1 MVTLRNTLKVFATII
16 VSYLV
21 GFILGSILGA
31 VFGIFISFFIQDI
44 ISPQQAVSFSIFI
57 ALALGGLMSLF
68 VSQVSNTLFETNIN
82 SFLGAIPGA
91 LIGLLLVVFVDG
103 YFAISD
109 MNNLHVRG
117 TVQNWA
123 ATPIMPYCSTIGRQ
137 IGSII
142 FPLFGGI
149 GIIREIIKSHLE
161 LQRNRKLMKDLP
173 LSHWG
178 LPETPNETHPLQA
191 KPTTRSLLSLPSL
204 ITSTKGRLFSK
215 AFIIACTI
223 GIIVSILGWQILGWN
238 SSIQFSK
245 GLFWAGAMFAMYGY
259 FNRFGEYKVSRNL
272 ATRYGETAG
281 DMNIEERTKQWAT
294 EAENS
299 FKPLPN
305 IFLISLCLLGF
316 SILISIIF

>member
-1 MVTLRNTLKVFATII
+1 
-16 VSYLV
+16 
-21 GFILGSILGA
+21 

-44 ISPQQAVSFSIFI
+44 AAPQQAFSFSIFI
-57 ALALGGLMSLF
+57 ALALGGSMSLF
-68 VSQVSNTLFETNIN
+68 VSQVSNKLFETNIN

-103 YFAISD
+103 PFAISD
-109 MNNLHVRG
+109 INNLHLSG
-117 TVQNWA
+117 TVQSWA

-142 FPLFGGI
+142 FPLFAGI
-149 GIIREIIKSHLE
+149 VIIREIIKSHLE

-173 LSHWG
+173 PSHWG

-191 KPTTRSLLSLPSL
+191 KPTTRSLLSLPNLS
-204 ITSTKGRLFSK
+204 TSTQGRLFPT
-215 AFIIACTI
+215 AFLIACVI

-238 SSIQFSK
+238 SSVQFSK

-259 FNRFGEYKVSRNL
+259 FNRLGEYKVSRNL

-281 DMNIEERTKQWAT
+281 DMNLEERTKQWAT

-299 FKPLPN
+299 FKPLPT

-316 SILISIIF
+316 SILISMIF